1 MTVAPV
7 VLADEATR
15 AAILDVEESRQRAL
29 LEVDLD
35 TLRDLYDDSLIH
47 THAPG
52 LTHTKAQLL
61 EHIATR
67 APYKGATR
75 GELTIRVIGDIAI
88 MTGRLIN
95 RLGSPDGS
103 ERTVAGAGDPG
114 AAALRGRSLALR
126 ELPDDPGRRA
136 GLDPH
141 RRGEGRP
148 RQDRSGGAAVK
159 IARFHTARGRRGWA
173 VSTVTGSPT
182 SPTSSGAR
190 RCGRSCPCCPR

>member
-7 VLADEATR
+7 VLADAATR
-15 AAILDVEESRQRAL
+15 AAILDVEERRRRAL

-75 GELTIRVIGDIAI
+75 GELTIRVIGGVAI

-103 ERTVAGAGDPG
+103 ERTVAGQVIQVLRRCEDG
-114 AAALRGRSLALR
+114 AWRFVSFQMT
-126 ELPDDPGRRA
+126 PDGEHVWAPTAEEKA
-136 GLDPH
+136 GLD
-141 RRGEGRP
+141 R
-148 RQDRSGGAAVK
+148 
-159 IARFHTARGRRGWA
+159 IAQEEQQ
-173 VSTVTGSPT
+173 
-182 SPTSSGAR
+182 
-190 RCGRSCPCCPR
+190 